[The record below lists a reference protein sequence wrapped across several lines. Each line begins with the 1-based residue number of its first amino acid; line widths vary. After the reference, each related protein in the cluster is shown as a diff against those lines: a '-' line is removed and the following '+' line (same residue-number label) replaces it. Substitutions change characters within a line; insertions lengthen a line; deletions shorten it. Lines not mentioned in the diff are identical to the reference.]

1 MLRRGVF
8 VCFLLGIL
16 IILPL
21 VLLAPQPVLAA
32 ADSYVTRYLKV
43 SEPVPLEVDAQGQTR
58 LFSAED
64 LSAGKRLFEQN
75 CLNCHVGGATLPD
88 PTISLSLTSLEGA
101 TPPRTTINSL
111 VSYLREPMTYDGS
124 EETFWCRQVPES
136 WMQQTEIENLAAF
149 VLRAAKIAPGWGV
162 DNLES

>member
-1 MLRRGVF
+1 MLRSGVF

-16 IILPL
+16 IVLPL

-43 SEPVPLEVDAQGQTR
+43 SEPVPLELDAQGQTR

-88 PTISLSLTSLEGA
+88 PTISLSLTALQGA

-111 VSYLREPMTYDGS
+111 VSYLRQPMTYDGS
-124 EETFWCRQVPES
+124 EDTFWCRQVPES
-136 WMQQTEIENLAAF
+136 WMSQDEIESLAAF
-149 VLRAAKIAPGWGV
+149 VLTAAQKAPGWGT
-162 DNLES
+162 DKL